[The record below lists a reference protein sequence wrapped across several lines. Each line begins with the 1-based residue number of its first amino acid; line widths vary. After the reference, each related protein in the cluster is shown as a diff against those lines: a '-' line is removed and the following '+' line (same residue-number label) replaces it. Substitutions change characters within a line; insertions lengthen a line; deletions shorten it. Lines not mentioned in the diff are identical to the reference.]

1 MKAMI
6 DLLYPIGSIYT
17 SMNNI
22 NPSNF
27 LGGTW
32 KQITDRFLYCADSS
46 MQTGGSKKITTDN
59 LPPHSH
65 EMYCTANS
73 GGTGVRHTY
82 NKDATGLGRYPMGI
96 QGGSTGG
103 GQDYMP
109 PYITVFAWYRTA

>member
-1 MKAMI
+1 
-6 DLLYPIGSIYT
+6 
-17 SMNNI
+17 MNNI

-32 KQITDRFLYCADSS
+32 TQITDRFLYCANGS
-46 MQTGGSKKITTDN
+46 MTTGGSTKITVDN

-73 GGTGVRHTY
+73 GGTGIRHTY
-82 NKDATGLGRYPMGI
+82 NKDATGLGRYSMGI
-96 QGGSTGG
+96 QGGTTGG

-109 PYITVFAWYRTA
+109 PYMTVYAWYRTE

>member
-27 LGGTW
+27 LGRTW
-32 KQITDRFLYCADSS
+32 KQIVDKFLYCSNTS
-46 MQTGGSKKITTDN
+46 LVEGGSKKITIDN

-73 GGTGVRHTY
+73 GGTGIRHTY
-82 NKDATGLGRYPMGI
+82 NKDATGLDRYPMGV
-96 QGGSTGG
+96 QGGTTGSG
-103 GQDYMP
+103 TDYMP
-109 PYITVFAWYRTA
+109 PYITVFAWYRTG